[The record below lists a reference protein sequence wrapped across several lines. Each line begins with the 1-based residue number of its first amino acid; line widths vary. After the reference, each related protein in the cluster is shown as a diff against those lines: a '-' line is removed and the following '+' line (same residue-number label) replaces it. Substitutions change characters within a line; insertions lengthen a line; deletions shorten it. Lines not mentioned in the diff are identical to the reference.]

1 MTANGKLVSRDGLRE
16 KGITGS
22 PTTIW
27 RQVRD
32 GVLPAPIRIGGKT
45 YWLEDELNAWLAA
58 RVAARDGRGR
68 KQRRSAAS

>member
-1 MTANGKLVSRDGLRE
+1 MTGNAKLVSREGLRDR
-16 KGITGS
+16 GITGS

-27 RQVRD
+27 RQVRS

-58 RVAARDGRGR
+58 RVAARDGRDR
-68 KQRRSAAS
+68 KQRRGAAS